1 MPFQMTTKLKTWLI
15 GLAAFGLSGC
25 GGSGSSGELLGFFS
39 TGQVAPQ
46 IGNATVGFY
55 AASRFAEQ
63 VSLGATPALVEE
75 IRQKGY
81 EKWIDDQFKL
91 PVSQIDPTPF
101 LGYVDPV
108 PSALN
113 TLYQKTYPNFAL
125 NAPDQLRTRLA
136 WSLSQFI
143 VVSERKT
150 NFEGLLFWGNL
161 LQKYGDG
168 NYADLLYQVSVSPAM
183 GHYLDNQQN
192 RPKSAECSYCAPN
205 ENYARELMQLFTLGV
220 IKLNQDGTYVKNA
233 KGAVVETY
241 TQKEVEELARV
252 MTGWNFDPEPRV
264 RGDRNWGNWGKPMV
278 PSTWPPERDSG
289 QKIIFGQVF
298 PAGQT
303 QVQDLRAAIS
313 MLMAHQNIAPFV
325 STRLIQHFV
334 KSNPTPSYVSRV
346 ADKFKNNGAGVAGDM
361 KAVVKAIL
369 LDPEARA
376 GDSPLTIRKDDG
388 KLREPFLHVTSVWR
402 GLGCKTFPE
411 WDGGYIR
418 TPDLQRPFSAESV
431 FSFYAPT
438 DRAPGSGLLSPEQK
452 LINASE
458 LTMRFDLSSMTRQG
472 ESVRLLA
479 TAGCDIN
486 ALINAYSTSPSAF
499 NDFLSAR
506 FFRGAMPP
514 TLRSNI
520 EQLIRNPQWN
530 AANISEGAMRML
542 DYALASPY
550 YGVIK

>member
-15 GLAAFGLSGC
+15 GLAAFGLTGC

-376 GDSPLTIRKDDG
+376 GDSPLTIRKDDS

>member
-1 MPFQMTTKLKTWLI
+1 MRFQMTTKWKSWLI
-15 GLAAFGLSGC
+15 GLAALGLSGC
-25 GGSGSSGELLGFFS
+25 GGSGGSTDVIGFFS
-39 TGQVAPQ
+39 TGQVKAQ
-46 IGNATVGFY
+46 SGSSTVGFY

-63 VSLGATPALVEE
+63 VSFGPNPALVEE

-101 LGYVDPV
+101 LAFADPM
-108 PSALN
+108 PQELER
-113 TLYQKTYPNFAL
+113 LYEKSYPNL
-125 NAPDQLRTRLA
+125 MLSAPDQLRARLA

-143 VVSERKT
+143 VVSDRKT
-150 NFEGLLFWGNL
+150 PREAVLYWPNL

-168 NYADLLYQVSVSPAM
+168 NYAELLYQVSVSPAM
-183 GHYLDNQQN
+183 GHFLDNQQN
-192 RPKSAECSYCAPN
+192 RPKSAECNHCAPN
-205 ENYARELMQLFTLGV
+205 ENYARELMQLFALGV

-252 MTGWNFDPEPRV
+252 LTGWNFDPEPRV
-264 RGDRNWGNWGKPMV
+264 RGERNWGNWGKPMV
-278 PSTWPPERDSG
+278 PSTWPPERDAG
-289 QKIIFGQVF
+289 QKTVFGQVF
-298 PAGQT
+298 PAGQS

-313 MLMAHQNIAPFV
+313 MLMSHQNIAPFV

-334 KSNPTPSYVSRV
+334 KSNPTPAYVARV

-411 WDGGYIR
+411 WAGGWIR
-418 TPDLQRPFSAESV
+418 TPDLQRPLSAESV
-431 FSFYAPT
+431 FSYYAPT

-458 LTMRFDLSSMTRQG
+458 LTMRFRLTTEARQG
-472 ESVRLLA
+472 ESFRLLT
-479 TAGCDIN
+479 TAGCDTN
-486 ALINAYSTSPSAF
+486 ALMDAYSTSPTAF
-499 NDFLSAR
+499 IDFLSTR
-506 FFRGAMPP
+506 YFRGAMPP

-530 AANISEGAMRML
+530 TANVTEGPLRML

>member
-1 MPFQMTTKLKTWLI
+1 VKAQS
-15 GLAAFGLSGC
+15 ASG
-25 GGSGSSGELLGFFS
+25 
-39 TGQVAPQ
+39 
-46 IGNATVGFY
+46 TVGFY

-63 VSLGATPALVEE
+63 VSFGTNPALVEE

-101 LGYVDPV
+101 LAFADPM
-108 PSALN
+108 PQNLER
-113 TLYQKTYPNFAL
+113 LYEKSYPNLMLA
-125 NAPDQLRTRLA
+125 APDQLRARLA

-143 VVSERKT
+143 VVSDRKT
-150 NFEGLLFWGNL
+150 PREAVLYWPNL

-168 NYADLLYQVSVSPAM
+168 NYAELLYQVSISPAM
-183 GHYLDNQQN
+183 GHYLDNEQN
-192 RPKSAECSYCAPN
+192 RPKSAECNHCAPN
-205 ENYARELMQLFTLGV
+205 ENYARELMQLFALGV

-241 TQKEVEELARV
+241 TQRDVEELARV
-252 MTGWNFDPEPRV
+252 LTGWNWNPEPRV
-264 RGDRNWGNWGKPMV
+264 RGERNWGNWGKPMV
-278 PSTWPPERDSG
+278 ASTWPPERDAG
-289 QKIIFGQVF
+289 QKMVLGQVF
-298 PAGQT
+298 PAGQS

-334 KSNPTPSYVSRV
+334 KSNPTPAYVARV

-411 WDGGYIR
+411 WEGGWIR
-418 TPDLQRPFSAESV
+418 TPDLQRPLSAESV
-431 FSFYAPT
+431 FSYYAPT

-458 LTMRFDLSSMTRQG
+458 LTMRFRLTTDARQG
-472 ESVRLLA
+472 ESFRLLT
-479 TAGCDIN
+479 TAGCDTN
-486 ALINAYSTSPSAF
+486 ALMDAYSTSPTAF
-499 NDFLSAR
+499 IDFLSTR
-506 FFRGAMPP
+506 YFRGAMPP

-530 AANISEGAMRML
+530 TANVTEGPLRML

>member
-15 GLAAFGLSGC
+15 GLAAFGLTGC

-530 AANISEGAMRML
+530 AANISEGALRML

>member
-15 GLAAFGLSGC
+15 GLAAFGLTGC

-168 NYADLLYQVSVSPAM
+168 NYSDLLYQVSVSPAM

-530 AANISEGAMRML
+530 AANISEGALRML

>member
-15 GLAAFGLSGC
+15 GLAAFGLTGC

>member
-1 MPFQMTTKLKTWLI
+1 MRFQKTIAWKTWLL
-15 GLAAFGLSGC
+15 GFATLALSGC
-25 GGSGSSGELLGFFS
+25 GGSGSSNDVLGFFS
-39 TGQVAPQ
+39 TGQVKSQA
-46 IGNATVGFY
+46 GSNTVGTY

-63 VSLGATPALVEE
+63 VSFGTSPALVEE
-75 IRQKGY
+75 IRQKGF

-91 PVSQIDPTPF
+91 PVSQIDTTPF
-101 LGYVDPV
+101 LGYVEPV
-108 PSALN
+108 PQYLN
-113 TLYQKTYPNFAL
+113 ALYQKSFPNFAL
-125 NAPDQLRTRLA
+125 SSPDQLRTRLT

-143 VVSERKT
+143 VVSDRKT
-150 NFEGLLFWGNL
+150 PQEGLLFWTNL
-161 LQKYGDG
+161 LQKYGEG
-168 NYADLLYQVSVSPAM
+168 NYAELLYQISVSPAM

-192 RPKSAECSYCAPN
+192 RPKSAECNYCAPN

-233 KGAVVETY
+233 KGDVVETY
-241 TQKEVEELARV
+241 TQKDVEELARV
-252 MTGWNFDPEPRV
+252 LTGWNWDPEPRI
-264 RGDRNWGNWGKPMV
+264 RGDRNWGNWGKQMV
-278 PSTWPPERDSG
+278 PSTWAPERDAG
-289 QKIIFGQVF
+289 QKNLFGKVF
-298 PAGQT
+298 PAGQS

-313 MLMAHQNIAPFV
+313 MLMSHQNIAPFV

-334 KSNPTPSYVSRV
+334 KSNPTPAYVSRV

-402 GLGCKTFPE
+402 GLSCKTFPE
-411 WDGGYIR
+411 WDGGWIR
-418 TPDLQRPFSAESV
+418 TPDLQRPLSAESV
-431 FSFYAPT
+431 FSYYAPT
-438 DRAPGSGLLSPEQK
+438 DKAPGSGLLSPEQK

-458 LTMRFDLSSMTRQG
+458 LTMRFRLATETREG
-472 ESVRLLA
+472 ESLRLLT
-479 TAGCDIN
+479 TAGCDVN
-486 ALINAYSTSPSAF
+486 ALINAYSTSPTAF

-530 AANISEGAMRML
+530 AANISEGALRML

>member
-1 MPFQMTTKLKTWLI
+1 
-15 GLAAFGLSGC
+15 
-25 GGSGSSGELLGFFS
+25 
-39 TGQVAPQ
+39 
-46 IGNATVGFY
+46 
-55 AASRFAEQ
+55 
-63 VSLGATPALVEE
+63 
-75 IRQKGY
+75 
-81 EKWIDDQFKL
+81 
-91 PVSQIDPTPF
+91 
-101 LGYVDPV
+101 
-108 PSALN
+108 
-113 TLYQKTYPNFAL
+113 
-125 NAPDQLRTRLA
+125 LA

-143 VVSERKT
+143 VVSDRKT
-150 NFEGLLFWGNL
+150 NPEALLYWANM
-161 LQKYGDG
+161 LQKYGEG
-168 NYADLLYQVSVSPAM
+168 NYAELLYQVSVSPAM
-183 GHYLDNQQN
+183 GHFLDNQQN
-192 RPKSAECSYCAPN
+192 RPKSAECNHCAPN
-205 ENYARELMQLFTLGV
+205 ENYARELMQLFALGV
-220 IKLNQDGTYVKNA
+220 IKLNQDGTYVKTA

-252 MTGWNFDPEPRV
+252 LTGWNFDPEPRV
-264 RGDRNWGNWGKPMV
+264 RGERNWGNWGKPMV
-278 PSTWPPERDSG
+278 PSTWPPERDAG
-289 QKIIFGQVF
+289 QKTVFGQVF
-298 PAGQT
+298 PAGQS

-334 KSNPTPSYVSRV
+334 KSNPTPAYVARV

-388 KLREPFLHVTSVWR
+388 KIREPFLHVTSVWR

-411 WDGGYIR
+411 WDGGWIR
-418 TPDLQRPFSAESV
+418 TPDLQRPLSAESV
-431 FSFYAPT
+431 FSYYAPT

-458 LTMRFDLSSMTRQG
+458 LTMRFRMATDTRQG
-472 ESVRLLA
+472 DSLRLLT

-486 ALINAYSTSPSAF
+486 ALIDAYSTSPTAF
-499 NDFLSAR
+499 NDFLSTR
-506 FFRGAMPP
+506 YFRGAMPP

-530 AANISEGAMRML
+530 AANISEGALRML

>member
-15 GLAAFGLSGC
+15 GLAAFGLTGC

-220 IKLNQDGTYVKNA
+220 IKLNQDGTYVKNV

-530 AANISEGAMRML
+530 AANISEGALRML

>member
-1 MPFQMTTKLKTWLI
+1 
-15 GLAAFGLSGC
+15 
-25 GGSGSSGELLGFFS
+25 
-39 TGQVAPQ
+39 
-46 IGNATVGFY
+46 
-55 AASRFAEQ
+55 
-63 VSLGATPALVEE
+63 
-75 IRQKGY
+75 
-81 EKWIDDQFKL
+81 
-91 PVSQIDPTPF
+91 
-101 LGYVDPV
+101 
-108 PSALN
+108 
-113 TLYQKTYPNFAL
+113 
-125 NAPDQLRTRLA
+125 
-136 WSLSQFI
+136 
-143 VVSERKT
+143 VVSDRKT
-150 NFEGLLFWGNL
+150 NFEALIFWANL
-161 LQKYGDG
+161 LQKYGEG
-168 NYADLLYQVSVSPAM
+168 TYAEFLYQVSVSPAM

-192 RPKSAECSYCAPN
+192 RPKSAECNHCAPN
-205 ENYARELMQLFTLGV
+205 ENYARELMQLFALGV

-241 TQKEVEELARV
+241 TQKDVEELARAL
-252 MTGWNFDPEPRV
+252 TGWNFDPEPRV

-278 PSTWPPERDSG
+278 PSTWPPERDAG
-289 QKIIFGQVF
+289 QKVVLGQVF
-298 PAGQT
+298 PAGQS

-313 MLMAHQNIAPFV
+313 MMMSHQNIAPFV

-334 KSNPTPSYVSRV
+334 KSNPTPAYVARV

-402 GLGCKTFPE
+402 GLSCKTFPE
-411 WDGGYIR
+411 WDGGWIR
-418 TPDLQRPFSAESV
+418 TPDLQRPLSAESV
-431 FSFYAPT
+431 FSYYAPT

-458 LTMRFDLSSMTRQG
+458 LTMRFRLTSETTQGNSLRLMT
-472 ESVRLLA
+472 
-479 TAGCDIN
+479 TAGCETN
-486 ALINAYSTSPSAF
+486 ALLDAYSTSPSAF

-506 FFRGAMPP
+506 YFRGAMPP

-530 AANISEGAMRML
+530 AANISEGALRML

>member
-15 GLAAFGLSGC
+15 GLAAFGLTGC

-499 NDFLSAR
+499 NHFLSAR

-530 AANISEGAMRML
+530 AANISEGALRML

>member
-530 AANISEGAMRML
+530 AANISEGALRML

>member
-15 GLAAFGLSGC
+15 GLAAFGLTGC

-499 NDFLSAR
+499 NHFLSAR

>member
-298 PAGQT
+298 LAGQT